1 MNSLNENQYEL
12 SAIDTN
18 GETSESDDN
27 SIQSP
32 NLIGLQFGSIIALKK
47 IRYVLLISV
56 TLCLIIL
63 TIVIFVTLTHR
74 QGNLVT
80 TVTLTTSDTTSQ
92 TTNTSSMLIT
102 SVSTTVIT
110 AFMPMLNISVDAQ
123 WEQNGITIIEG
134 RQKDNA
140 TYRVYQ
146 PRGLFID
153 DDQNILIADHRN
165 HRIDEWK
172 QGDKE
177 VVVLFGG
184 GKGTKLGQ
192 LHHPVDVL
200 IDRALNT
207 LIICDQSNRRVLRW
221 FRRSPNKTAE
231 ILINNIRCAGLA
243 IDHQR
248 YLYIS
253 DNEHHQVKR
262 YDTDGRNQ
270 TVVAG
275 TGRQGNAS
283 DELNSPAY
291 IFVDRQ
297 QNVFVSDT
305 ENNRVIQWNKG
316 ASVGKIVA
324 GNGIV
329 GRILKKLQQPAGIFV
344 DSSNTVYVA
353 DCRNNRVM
361 RWPQGATTGSV
372 VVGNNGQGSG
382 SNQLNCPK
390 GLVFDRTGN
399 LYVADSRNNRIQKYL
414 FK

>member
-32 NLIGLQFGSIIALKK
+32 NLIGPQLGSIVALKK

-56 TLCLIIL
+56 TLCLIVL
-63 TIVIFVTLTHR
+63 AIVIFVTLTHR
-74 QGNLVT
+74 QENLVT
-80 TVTLTTSDTTSQ
+80 IMARTTPITTMSTTSQ

-102 SVSTTVIT
+102 SVSMTVIT
-110 AFMPMLNISVDAQ
+110 ASMPMLNISVDAQ

-140 TYRVYQ
+140 TYRVYH
-146 PRGLFID
+146 PHGLFID
-153 DDQNILIADHRN
+153 DNQNILIADHRN

-184 GKGTKLGQ
+184 RKGTKLGQ

-200 IDRALNT
+200 IDRASNT
-207 LIICDQSNRRVLRW
+207 LIICDQSNRRILRL
-221 FRRSPNKTAE
+221 FRHNLNKTAE
-231 ILINNIRCAGLA
+231 ILIKNIRCAGLA

-262 YDTDGRNQ
+262 YDIDGRNQ
-270 TVVAG
+270 TVAAG

-283 DELNSPAY
+283 DELNRPTY
-291 IFVDRQ
+291 IFMDRQ

-305 ENNRVIQWNKG
+305 DNHRVMQWNK
-316 ASVGKIVA
+316 
-324 GNGIV
+324 
-329 GRILKKLQQPAGIFV
+329 
-344 DSSNTVYVA
+344 
-353 DCRNNRVM
+353 
-361 RWPQGATTGSV
+361 
-372 VVGNNGQGSG
+372 GNNGQGSG
-382 SNQLNCPK
+382 SNQLDCPEY
-390 GLVFDRTGN
+390 LVFDRTGN
-399 LYVADSRNNRIQKYL
+399 LYVADSYNNRIQKYL
-414 FK
+414 IK